1 MKTLMLVSISMFLVS
16 CAAPS
21 DPGFMQNASAAI
33 NGGTIATPAGAMMAP
48 GLQNRNRVHPFFGT
62 P

>member
-1 MKTLMLVSISMFLVS
+1 MKYRILLLVTMLVTS

-21 DPGFMQNASAAI
+21 DPTFMQNAAASI
-33 NGGTIATPAGAMMAP
+33 NGGMIGGPAGAMMAP
-48 GLQNRNRVHPFFGT
+48 GLQNRNRPHPFFGT